1 MLRALQKHRILE
13 TDRGGIAPLNLH
25 FQPRQTISPAMEQ
38 EIITPK
44 APPAPASHSMGLL
57 NSFLSAAGVVLLS
70 VTKLGAAFAAIIWAF
85 SKLLGLPDMAMY
97 VLMALGLIPVIW
109 STIWVAGRAWH
120 VEQLLETG
128 RDVDRPVFQAFYY
141 WKKR

>member
-1 MLRALQKHRILE
+1 MPS
-13 TDRGGIAPLNLH
+13 DLH
-25 FQPRQTISPAMEQ
+25 FEPGRTISHAMDQ
-38 EIITPK
+38 EIIKPE
-44 APPAPASHSMGLL
+44 APPAASSHSMGLF

-70 VTKLGAAFAAIIWAF
+70 VTKLGAAFAAIIWAL
-85 SKLLGLPDMAMY
+85 SQLLGLPDTVMY

-128 RDVDRPVFQAFYY
+128 RDVDRPVFKAFHY
-141 WKKR
+141 WKKS

>member
-1 MLRALQKHRILE
+1 MGAREWANG
-13 TDRGGIAPLNLH
+13 DCSVNLH
-25 FQPRQTISPAMEQ
+25 FALRQTISPRMEQ

-44 APPAPASHSMGLL
+44 AAPAPTSHSMGLF

-85 SKLLGLPDMAMY
+85 SQLLGLPDMAMY

-128 RDVDRPVFQAFYY
+128 RDVDRPVFKALYY
-141 WKKR
+141 FKKH

>member
-1 MLRALQKHRILE
+1 M
-13 TDRGGIAPLNLH
+13 D
-25 FQPRQTISPAMEQ
+25 Q

-44 APPAPASHSMGLL
+44 APPAPGSHSMGLL

-70 VTKLGAAFAAIIWAF
+70 VTKLGAAFAAVIWAI
-85 SKLLGLPDMAMY
+85 SKLLGLPDVAMY
-97 VLMALGLIPVIW
+97 VLMVLGLIPIAWATV
-109 STIWVAGRAWH
+109 WVGGRAWH

-128 RDVDRPVFQAFYY
+128 RDVDRPVFKAFYY

>member
-1 MLRALQKHRILE
+1 
-13 TDRGGIAPLNLH
+13 
-25 FQPRQTISPAMEQ
+25 MEQ

-44 APPAPASHSMGLL
+44 APPAPTSHSMGVL

-70 VTKLGAAFAAIIWAF
+70 VTKLGAAFAAIIWAV
-85 SKLLGLPDMAMY
+85 SQLMGLPDVVMY
-97 VLMALGLIPVIW
+97 ALMVLGLFPVIW
-109 STIWVAGRAWH
+109 STIWIAGRAWH

>member
-1 MLRALQKHRILE
+1 M
-13 TDRGGIAPLNLH
+13 D
-25 FQPRQTISPAMEQ
+25 Q

-44 APPAPASHSMGLL
+44 APPAPSSHSMGMF

-70 VTKLGAAFAAIIWAF
+70 VTKLGAAFAAVIWAI
-85 SKLLGLPDMAMY
+85 SKLIGLPDVAMY
-97 VLMALGLIPVIW
+97 VLMALGVIPVIW

-128 RDVDRPVFQAFYY
+128 RDVDRPVFKAFHY
-141 WKKR
+141 WKKS

>member
-1 MLRALQKHRILE
+1 
-13 TDRGGIAPLNLH
+13 
-25 FQPRQTISPAMEQ
+25 MEQ

-44 APPAPASHSMGLL
+44 APPAPTSHSMGLF

-85 SKLLGLPDMAMY
+85 SQLLGLPDTAMY

-128 RDVDRPVFQAFYY
+128 RDVDRPVFRAFYY
-141 WKKR
+141 FKKR

>member
-1 MLRALQKHRILE
+1 M
-13 TDRGGIAPLNLH
+13 D
-25 FQPRQTISPAMEQ
+25 Q
-38 EIITPK
+38 EIIRPK
-44 APPAPASHSMGLL
+44 ASPAPTSHSMGLL

-97 VLMALGLIPVIW
+97 VLMALGLIPIIW

-128 RDVDRPVFQAFYY
+128 RDVDRPVFKAFYY

>member
-1 MLRALQKHRILE
+1 M
-13 TDRGGIAPLNLH
+13 D
-25 FQPRQTISPAMEQ
+25 Q
-38 EIITPK
+38 EIIRPQ
-44 APPAPASHSMGLL
+44 ASPAPTSHSMGLL

-97 VLMALGLIPVIW
+97 VLMALGLIPIIW

-128 RDVDRPVFQAFYY
+128 RDVDRPVFKAFYY